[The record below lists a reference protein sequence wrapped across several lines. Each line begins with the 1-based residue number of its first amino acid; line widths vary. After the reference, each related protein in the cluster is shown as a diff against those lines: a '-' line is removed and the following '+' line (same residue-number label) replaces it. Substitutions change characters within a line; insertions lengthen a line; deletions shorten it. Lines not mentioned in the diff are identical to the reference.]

1 VDQRH
6 RSDSEAMTS
15 TASTSTSPLLAL
27 PDSALAQGAAALLRA
42 VADDWLVQHS
52 VRTYRFG
59 SALLAR
65 VGVDA
70 DPELLYVASMLHD
83 VGLGTVFDDGV
94 TPFHLRTAAV
104 AGAFMTTQGRSID
117 ESSLIYDAI
126 ALHLDLSSADDAR
139 GVVAGVHL
147 GAAADVIGLR
157 IEDVP
162 PEVVEQ
168 VLAAH
173 PRSDTKAHLVRVL
186 AAEADR
192 KPYGQAARLVREV
205 AFLDLIVA
213 APFDE

>member
-1 VDQRH
+1 
-6 RSDSEAMTS
+6 MTS
-15 TASTSTSPLLAL
+15 TSSTTTALPAL
-27 PDSALAQGAAALLRA
+27 PDSALARGADALLGA

-52 VRTYRFG
+52 LRTFRLG

-65 VGVDA
+65 VGVDG

-104 AGAFMTTQGRSID
+104 AGAFMSAQGRTIE
-117 ESSLIYDAI
+117 ESSLVYDAI
-126 ALHLDLSSADDAR
+126 ALHLELSSAADAR
-139 GVVAGVHL
+139 AVVAGVHL

-157 IEDVP
+157 IDDAP
-162 PEVVEQ
+162 PAVVEE

-173 PRSDTKAHLVRVL
+173 PRSDTKSHLIRVL
-186 AAEADR
+186 GAEADR
-192 KPYGQAARLVREV
+192 KPYGQAARLVRDF
-205 AFLDLIVA
+205 AFLDLIAA